1 MKKIIFAAIC
11 LFTAYSFSQVTNQGI
26 PNSWNLNLDNSQI
39 QKKEL
44 PSFDIEAVKAE
55 DAANDYKFDAPW
67 RFGYIHS
74 VDYGLEDG
82 VWSTLENGDRIWR
95 ILITSPKALSLN
107 FIFDDFYMPKG
118 GSLYL
123 YSDDKSDLLGAY
135 TSVQNQ
141 DSGMLG
147 TWLVYGE
154 KVWLEY
160 YEPAEVIG
168 EGRLHLSNITHGYRN
183 PKKKQQ
189 KDK

>member
-1 MKKIIFAAIC
+1 M
-11 LFTAYSFSQVTNQGI
+11 
-26 PNSWNLNLDNSQI
+26 
-39 QKKEL
+39 
-44 PSFDIEAVKAE
+44 
-55 DAANDYKFDAPW
+55 
-67 RFGYIHS
+67 
-74 VDYGLEDG
+74 
-82 VWSTLENGDRIWR
+82 ENGDRIWR
-95 ILITSPKALSLN
+95 ILISSPGAISLN

-183 PKKKQQ
+183 PKKNNK
-189 KDK
+189 KTLTIPTIVIMM